1 MIRVE
6 GCRQGTA
13 RLFSLGGCAINEL
26 DWITPVD
33 LFQRPNMAK
42 QAPQA
47 PLAERMRPRTWE
59 ELVGQ
64 EHLTGPGAPLRRAIE
79 AASPFSLILW
89 GPPGTGKTTIAL
101 LFAKETG
108 CRLVAFSA
116 VLSGVKEVRQVLEE
130 ARRIRSLQGQ
140 PTALFVDELH
150 RFNKAQQDAFL
161 PHVEKGDIIFMGA
174 TTENP
179 SFEVNS
185 ALLSRCQVFVLYS
198 LTPQHIGVLM
208 RRSLEDSERGLAAL
222 KPCLEEGVLESV
234 AQAAGGDAR
243 VALNILESLVLG
255 TRPDSRGIRHIS
267 LEEAKRLLHEHPLL
281 YDRAGEEHYNL
292 ISALHKSLRGGD
304 PQASLYWLARMLE
317 AGEDPLYIARRM
329 VRFASEDVGLADPT
343 ALQVALAAKDAF
355 HFLGPP
361 EGFLALAQAAV
372 YLALA
377 PKSNSL
383 YVAYGRLKAVIQRTG
398 ALPVPLALRNPA
410 SSLMAKLG
418 YGRGYLYPH
427 EDPERVVDQQYLPDG
442 LLSQTF
448 WEPSDQGFEQE
459 LAIRLK
465 KWMELRK
472 KRKKERS
479 LS

>member
-1 MIRVE
+1 MW
-6 GCRQGTA
+6 
-13 RLFSLGGCAINEL
+13 SLGPCAINDLGWVGSMEL
-26 DWITPVD
+26 
-33 LFQRPNMAK
+33 FERPNMPGKAS
-42 QAPQA
+42 QS
-47 PLAERMRPRTWE
+47 PLADRMRPRSWE

-64 EHLTGPGAPLRRAIE
+64 EHLTGPGGPLYRAIE
-79 AASPFSLILW
+79 AASPLSLILW
-89 GPPGTGKTTIAL
+89 GPPGTGKTTIAF

-116 VLSGVKEVRQVLEE
+116 VLSGVKEVKAVLEE
-130 ARRIRSLQGQ
+130 ARRIRSLQGK

-161 PHVEKGDIIFMGA
+161 PHVEKGDIIFLGA

-179 SFEVNS
+179 SFEVNA

-198 LTPQHIGVLM
+198 LTPQQIVLLM
-208 RRSLEDSERGLAAL
+208 RRSLEDSERGLAGL
-222 KPCLEEGVLESV
+222 KPLLEEGVLESV

-243 VALNILESLVLG
+243 VALNMLESIVLG
-255 TRPDSRGIRHIS
+255 TRPDSTGARQVS
-267 LEEAKRLLHEHPLL
+267 LQEARRLLHQHPLL
-281 YDRAGEEHYNL
+281 YDRVGEQHFNL

-304 PQASLYWLARMLE
+304 PDASLYWLGRMLE

-329 VRFASEDVGLADPT
+329 VRFASEDVGLADPV
-343 ALQVALAAKDAF
+343 ALQVALAAKEAF

-383 YVAYGRLKAVIQRTG
+383 YVAYGKLRQAIERTG
-398 ALPVPLALRNPA
+398 PLPVPLSLRNPV
-410 SSLMAKLG
+410 SGLMVKLG

-427 EDPERVVDQQYLPDG
+427 EDPERVVDQEYLPDD
-442 LLSQTF
+442 LLSQIF

-459 LAIRLK
+459 LANRLK
-465 KWMELRK
+465 RWRELRR
-472 KRKKERS
+472 KRKQERS
-479 LS
+479 GS

>member
-1 MIRVE
+1 M
-6 GCRQGTA
+6 
-13 RLFSLGGCAINEL
+13 
-26 DWITPVD
+26 D
-33 LFQRPNMAK
+33 LFQRANMAK
-42 QAPQA
+42 KAPQG
-47 PLAERMRPRTWE
+47 PLADRMRPRIWE

-185 ALLSRCQVFVLYS
+185 ALLSRCRVFLLYS
-198 LTPQHIGVLM
+198 LSPEQIMVLM
-208 RRSLEDSERGLAAL
+208 RRSLGDSERGLAGL
-222 KPCLEEGVLESV
+222 RPSLEDGVLELV
-234 AQAAGGDAR
+234 AEAAGGDAR
-243 VALNILESLVLG
+243 VALNILEALVLG
-255 TRPDSRGIRHIS
+255 TKPDSEGIRHVS
-267 LEEAKRLLHEHPLL
+267 LAEAGKLLHQHPLL
-281 YDRAGEEHYNL
+281 YDRAGEEHFNL

-329 VRFASEDVGLADPT
+329 VRFASEDVGLADPM

-372 YLALA
+372 YLAMA

-383 YVAYGRLKAVIQRTG
+383 YLAYGKLKDVIQRTG
-398 ALPVPLALRNPA
+398 PLPVPFALRNPVTG
-410 SSLMAKLG
+410 LMSKLG

-427 EDPERVVDQQYLPDG
+427 EDPDRVVDQQYLPDE
-442 LLSQTF
+442 LLSQVF
-448 WEPSDQGFEQE
+448 WDPSDQGFEQE
-459 LAIRLK
+459 LTLRLK
-465 KWMELRK
+465 KWRELRK
-472 KRKKERS
+472 KKKEERS
-479 LS
+479 C

>member
-1 MIRVE
+1 
-6 GCRQGTA
+6 
-13 RLFSLGGCAINEL
+13 
-26 DWITPVD
+26 
-33 LFQRPNMAK
+33 MAK
-42 QAPQA
+42 QAVQG
-47 PLAERMRPRTWE
+47 PLADRMRPRTWE

-64 EHLTGPGAPLRRAIE
+64 EHLTGPGGPLKRAIE

-116 VLSGVKEVRQVLEE
+116 VLSGVKEIRHVLEE
-130 ARRIRSLQGQ
+130 AKRIRSLMGK

-161 PHVEKGDIIFMGA
+161 PHVEKGDIIFVGA

-198 LTPQHIGVLM
+198 LSAEQIGVLM
-208 RRSLEDSERGLAAL
+208 RRSLEDSERGLAGL
-222 KPCLEEGVLESV
+222 KPNLEQGVLESV
-234 AQAAGGDAR
+234 AKAAAGDAR

-255 TRPDSRGIRHIS
+255 TKPDSQGIRHIS
-267 LEEAKRLLHEHPLL
+267 LEEAKKLLHQHPLI
-281 YDRAGEEHYNL
+281 YDRAGEEHFNL

-383 YVAYGRLKAVIQRTG
+383 YLAYGKLKDTIKRTG
-398 ALPVPLALRNPA
+398 PVPVPLALRNPVSRLTA
-410 SSLMAKLG
+410 QMG

-427 EDPERVVDQQYLPDG
+427 DDPERVVDQQYLPQE
-442 LLSQTF
+442 LLSEVF
-448 WEPSDQGFEQE
+448 WEPSDQGFELE
-459 LAIRLK
+459 LALRLN
-465 KWMELRK
+465 KWRDLRQ
-472 KRKKERS
+472 KRKRENS
-479 LS
+479 CS

>member
-1 MIRVE
+1 M
-6 GCRQGTA
+6 
-13 RLFSLGGCAINEL
+13 
-26 DWITPVD
+26 D
-33 LFQRPNMAK
+33 LFQRANMAK
-42 QAPQA
+42 QAAQA
-47 PLAERMRPRTWE
+47 PLADRMRPRTWE

-64 EHLTGPGAPLRRAIE
+64 EHLTGPGGPLKRAVE

-116 VLSGVKEVRQVLEE
+116 VLSGVKEIRQVLDE
-130 ARRIRSLQGQ
+130 AKRIRSLLGK

-161 PHVEKGDIIFMGA
+161 PHVEKGDIIFIGA

-198 LTPQHIGVLM
+198 LSPEQIGVIM
-208 RRSLEDSERGLAAL
+208 RRSLEDPERGLAGL
-222 KPCLEEGVLESV
+222 RPSLEQGVLKSV
-234 AQAAGGDAR
+234 SEAAGGDAR

-255 TRPDSRGIRHIS
+255 TKPDSQGIRHIS
-267 LEEAKRLLHEHPLL
+267 LEQAKKLLQQHPLL
-281 YDRAGEEHYNL
+281 YDRAGEEHFNL

-304 PQASLYWLARMLE
+304 PDASLYWLARMLE

-329 VRFASEDVGLADPT
+329 VRFASEDVGLADLT

-383 YVAYGRLKAVIQRTG
+383 YLAYGKLKDAIQRTG
-398 ALPVPLALRNPA
+398 PLPVPLALRNPV
-410 SSLMAKLG
+410 SGLMAKMC

-427 EDPERVVDQQYLPDG
+427 DDPERVVDQQYLPEE
-442 LLSQTF
+442 LFSEVF
-448 WEPSDQGFEQE
+448 WEPSGQGFEQE
-459 LAIRLK
+459 LALRLK
-465 KWMELRK
+465 KWRELRR
-472 KRKKERS
+472 KRKEENS
-479 LS
+479 CS

>member
-1 MIRVE
+1 MW
-6 GCRQGTA
+6 
-13 RLFSLGGCAINEL
+13 SLGPCDINDLGWVGSMEL
-26 DWITPVD
+26 
-33 LFQRPNMAK
+33 FERPNMPGKAS
-42 QAPQA
+42 QS
-47 PLAERMRPRTWE
+47 PLADRMRPRSWE

-64 EHLTGPGAPLRRAIE
+64 EHLTGPGGPLYRAVE

-89 GPPGTGKTTIAL
+89 GPPGTGKTTIAF

-116 VLSGVKEVRQVLEE
+116 VLSGVKEVKAVLEE
-130 ARRIRSLQGQ
+130 ARRIRSLQGK

-161 PHVEKGDIIFMGA
+161 PHVEKGDIIFLGA

-179 SFEVNS
+179 SFEVNA

-198 LTPQHIGVLM
+198 LTPQQIVLLM
-208 RRSLEDSERGLAAL
+208 RRSLEDSERGLAGL
-222 KPCLEEGVLESV
+222 KPLLEDGVLESV

-243 VALNILESLVLG
+243 VALNMLESIVLG
-255 TRPDSRGIRHIS
+255 TRPDSTGVRQVS
-267 LEEAKRLLHEHPLL
+267 LQEARRLLHQHPLL
-281 YDRAGEEHYNL
+281 YDRVGEQHFNL

-304 PQASLYWLARMLE
+304 PDASLYWLGRMLE

-329 VRFASEDVGLADPT
+329 VRFASEDVGLADPV
-343 ALQVALAAKDAF
+343 ALQVALAAKEAF

-383 YVAYGRLKAVIQRTG
+383 YAAYGKLRQAIERTG
-398 ALPVPLALRNPA
+398 PLPVPLSLRNPV
-410 SSLMAKLG
+410 SGLMVKLG

-427 EDPERVVDQQYLPDG
+427 EDPERVVDQEYLPDD
-442 LLSQTF
+442 LLSQIF

-459 LAIRLK
+459 LADRLK
-465 KWMELRK
+465 RWRELRR
-472 KRKKERS
+472 KRKQERS
-479 LS
+479 GS